1 MNNKMK
7 KTEYLLREIGEIDDR
22 LLHEAICYKPARR
35 SGFKWGVLAAC
46 LAFVFILTVVTPMLR
61 AFSEIGE
68 NDEVE
73 NNPVAYESLDALLT
87 DSVGYYASNQSVE
100 SLGYTDSAKLVWQEA
115 DSKELYVCYL
125 SEAELARLQRE
136 MGRGEE
142 VGERSPEL
150 NMKVWVLDGEG
161 NVRSP
166 YLKPT
171 VGNTGCE
178 IFDYEAEIMPTESL
192 IQCISE
198 ILS

>member
-1 MNNKMK
+1 MMDKMK

-22 LLHEAICYKPARR
+22 LLHEAVCYKPARR

-46 LAFVFILTVVTPMLR
+46 LALIFVIAVAGPLSRINSSLKHNAEM
-61 AFSEIGE
+61 E
-68 NDEVE
+68 NDFE
-73 NNPVAYESLDALLT
+73 YRSLDELLA
-87 DSVGYYASNQSVE
+87 DSLGYYASNQSVE
-100 SLGYTDSAKLVWQEA
+100 SLSYTDSAKLVWQEVG
-115 DSKELYVCYL
+115 SEELYVCHL

-142 VGERSPEL
+142 VGESSPGFSL
-150 NMKVWVLDGEG
+150 KVWVLDGEG

-171 VGNTGCE
+171 AGNTGCE
-178 IFDYEAEIMPTESL
+178 LFDYEAEIMPTESL

>member
-1 MNNKMK
+1 MMNKMK

-22 LLHEAICYKPARR
+22 LLHEAICYKPARH
-35 SGFKWGVLAAC
+35 SGFRWGALAAC

-68 NDEVE
+68 NDEVQ
-73 NNPVAYESLDALLT
+73 NDPVVYESLDALLT
-87 DSVGYYASNQSVE
+87 DSVGYYASNQSVQ
-100 SLGYTDSAKLVWQEA
+100 SLSYTDSAKLVWQEA

>member
-1 MNNKMK
+1 
-7 KTEYLLREIGEIDDR
+7 
-22 LLHEAICYKPARR
+22 
-35 SGFKWGVLAAC
+35 
-46 LAFVFILTVVTPMLR
+46 MLR